1 MTDSDT
7 EYEVETTQLSLDI
20 LDIVSGRDGARLRDV
35 VEKLG
40 VAKSTAHKHLTT
52 LRKNGFLTKRGDVY
66 YVGLKF
72 LNFGEQ
78 ARSQWTEYQYI
89 EETIG
94 DLTARTEEECDF
106 VAPDRGRVITIA
118 ESYHKWV
125 KHRERAGADVSKE
138 YRARIGSYY
147 CMHATASG
155 LAILATYSPSRVEE
169 IIDRWGLPARTEHT
183 ITTREELYDE
193 LGGEGFAVEVEW
205 PSADADRETV
215 EKRRDLVEN
224 TREDV
229 RHIVDIAGIDDPK
242 RIDVVVTP
250 DWKFEALGI
259 AVESDADDLIP
270 ELMQEPAI
278 RERGDAAA
286 DYGRDLQAEREALS
300 LTLAPDAEYEALEAA
315 AWLIEREFDAA
326 VEVAVADGALAD
338 DARPGRP
345 AIRID

>member
-193 LGGEGFAVEVEW
+193 LE
-205 PSADADRETV
+205 R
-215 EKRRDLVEN
+215 
-224 TREDV
+224 
-229 RHIVDIAGIDDPK
+229 
-242 RIDVVVTP
+242 
-250 DWKFEALGI
+250 
-259 AVESDADDLIP
+259 
-270 ELMQEPAI
+270 I
-278 RERGDAAA
+278 REQGYAVDNQGYTEGMRSIGKAVHGPDGNVLGALSVSGPVYRV
-286 DYGRDLQAEREALS
+286 DGSVLEREIPNA
-300 LTLAPDAEYEALEAA
+300 
-315 AWLIEREFDAA
+315 LIEVTAELEEQLHSTEPD
-326 VEVAVADGALAD
+326 V
-338 DARPGRP
+338 P
-345 AIRID
+345 